1 MIIFIFCLSSSGY
14 SGWPKPFFKSAILVV
29 DELTNRDDC
38 DCLKHENTNL
48 LEHYRDIRTVPLSQK
63 TENLIISF
71 VFIIYKKADWGR
83 QQSAICP
90 NPYHLRN
97 PREIKSSAS
106 LHHHFLALVDENVL
120 TLGVISF
127 EN

>member
-1 MIIFIFCLSSSGY
+1 MNSLAARHSRFAIY
-14 SGWPKPFFKSAILVV
+14 RFFN
-29 DELTNRDDC
+29 EL
-38 DCLKHENTNL
+38 L
-48 LEHYRDIRTVPLSQK
+48 
-63 TENLIISF
+63 
-71 VFIIYKKADWGR
+71 IYKKADWGR
-83 QQSAICP
+83 QQSVICP